1 MILPPQNK
9 KGGVV
14 IVRVGQYGILMVA
27 LLLAAC
33 SQSSAPAGAAGAKSL
48 PLLHATRGATPGIY
62 DDQGRQVLLRGVNY
76 NALGDY
82 YIDQPQYP
90 APVLPKASDFPQMAA
105 LGMNSVRLLLSWSK
119 VEPQP
124 GVYDEGYLAEVRRQ
138 IELAAAQGLYV
149 IVDMHQDAWGKYIAT
164 REAGETCI
172 PPLEAAI
179 GWDGAPE
186 WATITDGLTTCRIY
200 QREVSPAVQAAFTN
214 FYLDIQGI
222 QTRFVAMWQH
232 VVSEVA
238 PYDNVIGYDLFNE
251 PNPGFLVEADAITY
265 LSTFYTR
272 LVTAIR
278 ATEAGLPN
286 PVQHIIFFEPDIIWS
301 LLGITLPTL
310 PVFTNDT
317 NLVFAPHFYC
327 GAGAPSSTSQ
337 CFSNA
342 KAVAE
347 QLYQTTF
354 WVGEWGYYGA
364 PDTIGPDVYD
374 FASNQDQNL
383 VGAAEWQWVQACGDP
398 HTISTPGG
406 KPGDTVVQL
415 KLNGCPGDVDLG
427 FVQANAMAMSRA
439 YPRFAPGQ
447 LQQLSADIDSGEMSM
462 AGNGSGTLELWIP
475 ERIGKPKISGTGL
488 GAPVL
493 KKQSGGYVAQIPVSG
508 TYSAQVSK

>member
-1 MILPPQNK
+1 MM
-9 KGGVV
+9 G
-14 IVRVGQYGILMVA
+14 A
-27 LLLAAC
+27 LWLAAC
-33 SQSSAPAGAAGAKSL
+33 SSSTAPAPDAAQAKAL
-48 PLLHATRGATPGIY
+48 PLLHATRGANPGIY
-62 DDQGRQVLLRGVNY
+62 DDQGRQVILRGVNY

-90 APVLPKASDFPQMAA
+90 APILPKPGDFPQMAA

-124 GVYDEGYLAEVRRQ
+124 GVYDEDYLAQVRSQ
-138 IELAAAQGLYV
+138 IEQAAAQGLYV

-164 REAGETCI
+164 RGTSDVCI
-172 PPLEAAI
+172 PPLEDAI
-179 GWDGAPE
+179 GWDGAPQ

-214 FYLDIQGI
+214 FYLDTQGI
-222 QTRFVAMWQH
+222 QTHFVAMWQH

-238 PYDNVIGYDLFNE
+238 PYRNVIGYDLFNE

-278 ATEAGLPN
+278 ASEAALPS

-301 LLGITLPTL
+301 LLGVTLPTL
-310 PVFTNDT
+310 PVFTGDSNI
-317 NLVFAPHFYC
+317 VFAPHFYC
-327 GAGAPSSTSQ
+327 GSGAPSSTAQ

-342 KAVAE
+342 KAVAG

-364 PDTIGPDVYD
+364 PDSIGPDVYD

-406 KPGDTVVQL
+406 TPGSTVVQL

-447 LQQLSADIDSGEMSM
+447 LQQISADIDSGTLNV
-462 AGNGSGTLELWIP
+462 AGQGNGTLELWIP
-475 ERIGKPKISGTGL
+475 ERIGKPQISGSGF
-488 GAPVL
+488 GNAVIR
-493 KKQSGGYVAQIPVSG
+493 KVSGGYVAQVPVAG
-508 TYSAQVSK
+508 AYGVQVSKRP

>member
-1 MILPPQNK
+1 ML
-9 KGGVV
+9 
-14 IVRVGQYGILMVA
+14 VRTGRYGIILWV

-33 SQSSAPAGAAGAKSL
+33 SQSSAPSHGAASAQSL

-62 DDQGRQVLLRGVNY
+62 DDQGRQVLLHGVNY

-90 APVLPKASDFPQMAA
+90 APILPKASDFPQMAA
-105 LGMNSVRLLLSWSK
+105 LGANSVRLLLSWSK

-124 GVYDEGYLAEVRRQ
+124 GVYDEVYLAQVRSQ
-138 IELAAAQGLYV
+138 IEQAAAQGLYV
-149 IVDMHQDAWGKYIAT
+149 IVDMHQDAWGKFVAT
-164 REAGETCI
+164 RGTSDVCL
-172 PPLEAAI
+172 PPLLENAI

-186 WATITDGLTTCRIY
+186 WATITNGLTTCRIQ
-200 QREVSPAVQAAFTN
+200 QRELSPAVQAAFTN
-214 FYLDIQGI
+214 FYLDTQGI
-222 QTRFVAMWQH
+222 QTRFIAMWQH

-238 PYDNVIGYDLFNE
+238 PYQNVVGYDLFNE

-265 LSTFYTR
+265 LSAFYTR

-278 ATEAGLPN
+278 SAEAAQPT

-310 PVFTNDT
+310 PIFTDDK

-327 GAGAPSSTSQ
+327 GNGAPSSNAQ

-342 KAVAE
+342 QAAA

-354 WVGEWGYYGA
+354 WVGEWGFFSA
-364 PDTIGPDVYD
+364 PDTLAPSVNQFSAD
-374 FASNQDQNL
+374 QDQAL
-383 VGAAEWQWVQACGDP
+383 VGAAEWQWAQACGDP
-398 HTISTPGG
+398 HTIGTPGG

-415 KLNGCPGDVDLG
+415 KLIGCPGDVDLG
-427 FVQANAMAMSRA
+427 FVQANAMALSRA

-447 LQQLSADIDSGEMSM
+447 LQQVSADIDSGELEM

-475 ERIGKPKISGTGL
+475 ERIGKPKISGSGL
-488 GAPVL
+488 GVPVL
-493 KKQSGGYVAQIPVSG
+493 KKVSGGYVAQIPVSG
-508 TYSAQVSK
+508 AYSAQVSK